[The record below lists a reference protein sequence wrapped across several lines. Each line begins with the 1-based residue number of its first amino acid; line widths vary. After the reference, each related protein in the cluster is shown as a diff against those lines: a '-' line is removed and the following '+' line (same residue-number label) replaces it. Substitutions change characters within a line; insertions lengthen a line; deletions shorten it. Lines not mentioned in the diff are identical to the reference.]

1 MDLAREGSCRA
12 RHFSSRWR
20 SHCCG
25 SWGCLFNFGTLSP
38 CGLLREK
45 VRHGDAFAAMLP
57 DSLIDLA
64 ITAQFGALS
73 PQRCIELWF
82 NNQAIK
88 PPVQAVSSPSVA
100 VAPQTRAVPPAVSQ
114 PPPEDAARAAVAAAN
129 KEAEE
134 AASECKAKWLRGGL
148 PSRVASVRCSNP
160 RIIQAFSTAH
170 YRHMDLIQLFAKK
183 RLRLALRQDRNKMR
197 EEQADVENAKLF
209 AGLVEAERRRDSGE
223 R

>member
-1 MDLAREGSCRA
+1 MRAIFLTVGVLAAVVVGVVY
-12 RHFSSRWR
+12 
-20 SHCCG
+20 
-25 SWGCLFNFGTLSP
+25 FNFGTLSP

-45 VRHGDAFAAMLP
+45 VRHGDALAAMLP

-82 NNQAIK
+82 NNQAVK
-88 PPVQAVSSPSVA
+88 PPAQPPQAVIRPSVA
-100 VAPQTRAVPPAVSQ
+100 VAPQPRAVPPAVTQ
-114 PPPEDAARAAVAAAN
+114 PPPARDAARAAVAAAN

-134 AASECKAKWLRGGL
+134 AANECKAKWLRGEL

-160 RIIQAFSTAH
+160 HIIQAFSTAH

-183 RLRLALRQDRNKMR
+183 HLRLALRHDRNKTR